1 VTKHV
6 HLIGIGG
13 AGLSAIAT
21 LLLESGYLVS
31 GSDVVASEA
40 TTKLT
45 ALGARVTIGHK
56 ADNVADADMVVISS
70 AVAATNPEVVAADAR
85 GIPVLKRAD
94 FLGQLMTG
102 RIGIAVA
109 GTHGKTTTTA
119 LISYLLMRAERD
131 PSFIVGGVLADLGT
145 NARHGQGAPFVIE
158 ADEYDGM
165 FLGLKPTVAVVTN
178 VEHDHPDYYPTL
190 EDYHRAFEQFVLL
203 IPGDGEPVPGVLI
216 ACRDDAGAQQLGEW
230 AAQKGLRVIWYGLKN
245 GSSWKAENI
254 QTNNAGGNDFI
265 VMRDGA
271 MVGLARIRLP
281 GLQNVS
287 NSLAALA
294 AISTL
299 GVELNDVR
307 AALAEFRGV
316 GRRFEEK
323 GEVRGIMV
331 VDDYAHHPTEIRAT
345 LAAARRRYGERKIW
359 AMFQPHTFSRTRA
372 LLADFA
378 ASFGDADHVVVTD
391 IFRSRESFDPS
402 VSAKDIV
409 AQMTTQ
415 MTHPDARYVPTL
427 AEATQVLVAEMKTGE
442 VLITLGAGD
451 GNTVGEGV
459 IRAMTNG

>member
-1 VTKHV
+1 MKHV
-6 HLIGIGG
+6 HFIGIGG

-21 LLLESGYLVS
+21 LLLESGYVVS
-31 GSDVVASEA
+31 GSDAHESETTARLAKQGA
-40 TTKLT
+40 T
-45 ALGARVTIGHK
+45 VTIGHR
-56 ADNVADADMVVISS
+56 AENVTDAEVVVISS
-70 AVAATNPEVVAADAR
+70 AVAFDNPEVTAAAAR

-94 FLGQLMTG
+94 FLGQLMAG
-102 RIGIAVA
+102 RFGIAVA

-119 LISYLLMRAERD
+119 LIAYLLLSADRD

-145 NARHGQGAPFVIE
+145 NARHGEGAPFVVE

-178 VEHDHPDYYPTL
+178 VEHDHPDCYPTL
-190 EDYHRAFEQFVLL
+190 EDYRRAFERFVSL
-203 IPGDGEPVPGVLI
+203 IPGEGAPVPGLLI
-216 ACRDDAGAQQLGEW
+216 ACGDDAGAKQLGEW
-230 AAQKGLRVIWYGLKN
+230 AAEKGLRVIWYGLKN
-245 GSSWKAENI
+245 DPTWKAENI
-254 QTNNAGGNDFI
+254 QTNNAGGNDFL
-265 VMRDGA
+265 VMREGA
-271 MVGLARIRLP
+271 LVGLARIRLP

-299 GVELNDVR
+299 GVEFSEVR
-307 AALAEFRGV
+307 EALAEFRGV

-323 GEVRGIMV
+323 GEVRGVTV

-345 LAAARRRYGERKIW
+345 LAAARRRYGNRRIW

-378 ASFGDADHVVVTD
+378 ASFGDADHVIVTD

-409 AQMTTQ
+409 AQMA
-415 MTHPDARYVPTL
+415 HPDARYVPTL
-427 AEATQVLVAEMKTGE
+427 AEATQVLAAEMESGD